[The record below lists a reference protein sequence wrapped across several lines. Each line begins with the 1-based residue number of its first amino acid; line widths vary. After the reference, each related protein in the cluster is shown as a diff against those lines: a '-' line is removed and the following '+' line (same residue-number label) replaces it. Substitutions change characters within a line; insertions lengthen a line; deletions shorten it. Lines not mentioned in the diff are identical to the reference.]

1 MSAGGAGSAG
11 KLTFMS
17 VPEDLSS
24 ARSPVHHSDGSYTD
38 DLGVAYSAPFMRWT
52 KLIMDGAWDE
62 AKASRVEDASRRA
75 QEIMRSEGYPVN
87 LDDPSDPNRERF
99 YETALHIHGNS

>member
-1 MSAGGAGSAG
+1 MSAQEG
-11 KLTFMS
+11 
-17 VPEDLSS
+17 LSS

-38 DLGVAYSAPFMRWT
+38 NLGVTYSAPFMRWN

-62 AKASRVEDASRRA
+62 AKASRVEDASRKA
-75 QEIMRSEGYPVN
+75 QELMRSEGYPVN

-99 YETALHIHGNS
+99 YVTALQIHDNS